1 MFNLPNLLTLF
12 NLFCGC
18 CAIVSIKNGYYVDAV
33 GWLIASGCADFM
45 DGLVARM
52 MNISGPMGKELD
64 SLADMV
70 SFGVVPGVIFHEL
83 LVMSFPDAPV
93 YGLNLY
99 AAPAFMLTCFACL
112 RLAKFNLDTRQ
123 SDSFM
128 GLNTPAMTIFT
139 VGVLLIFH
147 WDSYGLGVNIIQ
159 PTILFSLIAILSFL
173 LIAEIPMFAFKFK
186 KLEWK
191 GNELQFSF
199 LVFAILQI
207 VVLREVGLSTAVIT
221 YILFSLFEN
230 RKKKRIVE
238 SNSTSH

>member
-18 CAIVSIKNGYYVDAV
+18 CAIVSLKNGYYVDAV
-33 GWLIASGCADFM
+33 GWLIASGIADFL
-45 DGLVARM
+45 DGLLARAM
-52 MNISGPMGKELD
+52 GISGPMGKELD

-70 SFGVVPGVIFHEL
+70 SFGVAPGVIFHEL

-99 AAPAFMLTCFACL
+99 AAPAFILTCFACL

-139 VGVLLIFH
+139 IGILLVFH
-147 WDSYGLGVNIIQ
+147 WNTFGIGVHIIQ
-159 PTILFSLIAILSFL
+159 PTILFSLIAILSYL
-173 LIAEIPMFAFKFK
+173 LISEIPMFAFKVK
-186 KLEWK
+186 NLGWK
-191 GNELQFSF
+191 GNEIRFSF
-199 LVFAILQI
+199 LALAILQLI
-207 VVLREVGLSTAVIT
+207 FLREAGLCTAIIT
-221 YILFSLFEN
+221 YILFSVFEN
-230 RKKKRIVE
+230 MKKA
-238 SNSTSH
+238 

>member
-18 CAIVSIKNGYYVDAV
+18 CAIVSLKNGYYVDAV
-33 GWLIASGCADFM
+33 GWLIASMIADFL
-45 DGLVARM
+45 DGLMAHAL
-52 MNISGPMGKELD
+52 NISGPMGKELD

-83 LVMSFPDAPV
+83 LVMSFPDAPF

-99 AAPAFMLTCFACL
+99 AAPAFLLTCFACL

-139 VGVLLIFH
+139 IGILLIFH
-147 WDSYGLGVNIIQ
+147 WNSFGIGVNIIQ
-159 PTILFSLIAILSFL
+159 PYILFSLIAVLSYL
-173 LIAEIPMFAFKFK
+173 LISEIPMFAFKVK
-186 KLEWK
+186 NLGWK
-191 GNELQFSF
+191 GNELRFSF
-199 LVFAILQI
+199 LAFAILQGI
-207 VVLREVGLSTAVIT
+207 FFREAALCTSIIT

-230 RKKKRIVE
+230 MRKA
-238 SNSTSH
+238 

>member
-1 MFNLPNLLTLF
+1 MFNFPNLLTLF
-12 NLFCGC
+12 NIFCGC

-33 GWLIASGCADFM
+33 GWLIASGIADFL
-45 DGLVARM
+45 DGLAARALK
-52 MNISGPMGKELD
+52 ISGPLGKELD

-70 SFGVVPGVIFHEL
+70 SFGVAPGVIFHEL
-83 LVMSFPDAPV
+83 LVLNFPDAPV
-93 YGLNLY
+93 YGLNIY
-99 AAPAFMLTCFACL
+99 AAPAFILTCFACL

-139 VGVLLIFH
+139 VGILLVFH
-147 WDSYGLGVNIIQ
+147 WNSFGVGVNIIQ
-159 PTILFSLIAILSFL
+159 PTILFSLIAVLCYL
-173 LIAEIPMFAFKFK
+173 LIAEIPMFAFKVK
-186 KLEWK
+186 NLGWK
-191 GNELQFSF
+191 GNELRFSF
-199 LVFAILQI
+199 LGFAILQFI
-207 VVLREVGLSTAVIT
+207 LFREAGLCTSVIT